1 MSPDLSLREFRY
13 FIAVYQ
19 TRSFSAAAR
28 KLQMSQP
35 PLSQAIATLERRLDV
50 RLFERTSRE
59 VRPTLAADA
68 LFPEAEFIVRRA
80 AETPALVSRLVRE
93 GNQRPLVRVGAV
105 SSTFAAFLSALIP
118 HMSSVSMTVS
128 DFSSSQA
135 IEELSA
141 GRLDLALVRDSDLEA
156 EQIVL
161 VEEQLFVAVPEH
173 HALADLD
180 ECRITDIANDP
191 LIVFDRAMAPIAF
204 DAIAACFR
212 LSEVPMNPVAHVH
225 SEQAAL
231 GLVAADLGVTFVPE
245 TLTSLPRNGVTFL
258 RLRDSPVTYPLRAL
272 VEPGDPLHLLPLVR
286 DTSQRALSDL
296 RMPMSSEPSPP
307 KEGNLPNGVHTLVIA
322 G

>member
-1 MSPDLSLREFRY
+1 MNPDLSLREFRY

-35 PLSQAIATLERRLDV
+35 PLSQAIASLERRLGV
-50 RLFERTSRE
+50 KLFERTSRE

-68 LFPEAEFIVRRA
+68 LFPEAEFICRRV
-80 AETPALVSRLVRE
+80 AETPALVSRLMRD
-93 GNQRPLVRVGAV
+93 GNQGPLVRVGAV
-105 SSTFAAFLSALIP
+105 SSTFAAFLSALIR
-118 HMSSVSMTVS
+118 HMSSVSLTVT

-141 GRLDLALVRDSDLEA
+141 GRLDLALVRDANLEA

-161 VEEQLFVAVPEH
+161 VEERLFVAVPKQHNFAEMD
-173 HALADLD
+173 A
-180 ECRITDIANDP
+180 CRITDIAHDP

-204 DAIAACFR
+204 DTIAACFR
-212 LSEVPMNPVAHVH
+212 LSEIPMNPIAHVH

-231 GLVAADLGVTFVPE
+231 GLVAAGMGVTIVPE
-245 TLTSLPRNGVTFL
+245 TLTSLPRNGVVFL

-272 VEPGDPLHLLPLVR
+272 VEPGDPLQLLPVVH
-286 DTSQRALSDL
+286 DASQRALRDL
-296 RMPMSSEPSPP
+296 RLPTSP
-307 KEGNLPNGVHTLVIA
+307 ENGPP
-322 G
+322 